1 MLSQPEKKCL
11 LKLSLMKLEIITP
24 ESNVFSGEAKSVSL
38 PGLDGVFQVLNN
50 HAPIISALKKG
61 NLVVELEGPLIEEQK
76 NDVIVIDSSDKISV
90 AVNGGLA
97 ELNKN
102 KLIVLAE

>member
-61 NLVVELEGPLIEEQK
+61 NLIVELERPLSEEQK
-76 NDVIVIDSSDKISV
+76 NDMIVIDSSDKISV
-90 AVNGGLA
+90 AVNGGVA

>member
-1 MLSQPEKKCL
+1 M
-11 LKLSLMKLEIITP
+11 
-24 ESNVFSGEAKSVSL
+24 
-38 PGLDGVFQVLNN
+38 NN

-61 NLVVELEGPLIEEQK
+61 NLIVELEGPLLEEQK
-76 NDVIVIDSSDKISV
+76 NDMIVIDSSDKISV
-90 AVNGGLA
+90 AVNGGVA

>member
-50 HAPIISALKKG
+50 HAPVISALKKG
-61 NLVVELEGPLIEEQK
+61 NLIVELERPLSEEQK
-76 NDVIVIDSSDKISV
+76 NDMIVIDSSDKISV
-90 AVNGGLA
+90 AVNGGVA

>member
-50 HAPIISALKKG
+50 HAPVISALKKG
-61 NLVVELEGPLIEEQK
+61 NLIVEIERPLSEEQK
-76 NDVIVIDSSDKISV
+76 NDMIVIDSSDKISV
-90 AVNGGLA
+90 AVNGGVA